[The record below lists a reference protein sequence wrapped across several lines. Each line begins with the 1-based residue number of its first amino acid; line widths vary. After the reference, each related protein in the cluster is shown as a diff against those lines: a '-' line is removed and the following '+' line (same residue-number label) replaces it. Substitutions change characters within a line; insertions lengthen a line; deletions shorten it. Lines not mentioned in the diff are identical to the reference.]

1 MEGNCSFISYTTLE
15 IFDCLF
21 VSSDPAVY
29 YLDIFIDNH
38 VIRFWRFYLVALTAL
53 RIAAKIE
60 EKDFTIAKAEALISC
75 K

>member
-1 MEGNCSFISYTTLE
+1 MFKFSIALSML
-15 IFDCLF
+15 
-21 VSSDPAVY
+21 AVY

-38 VIRFWRFYLVALTAL
+38 MIRFWRFYLVALTAL

-75 K
+75 ELNRC